1 MIIRNPRIFGQKNLN
16 RNERRNYYMP
26 HIDDY
31 SEVKECTYKEETY
44 SARDNGA
51 ILRHQREG
59 MRKRKLDDVW
69 SFGTPNIAT
78 GYMDFCGER
87 VHRIVATAF
96 LGPAPSEQHVVDHID
111 TNRQNNRPE
120 NLRWLTKLENILNN
134 EITRKKVELICGS
147 IEAFL
152 ENPSLLYGYETEDKN
167 FSWMRNVTKE
177 EARNCLENWNNWVRS
192 VSPNPNYKKEDKHV
206 GDWVFDAKPYQPTAE
221 INRSD
226 GIESHQLGTTTSK
239 YDTKEESDRVTIDTN
254 EWLSQ
259 TFGEEKKEEH
269 KEEDDWFESLT
280 PSAKQSWWTKTEFP
294 CCPAE
299 VTKDGLERYKENLK
313 EGVVFSKNTYA
324 TYYVIDCKVVKEK
337 NMLTILS
344 TNNEGEVFGAYS
356 LAVVKIEKDKFCHIS
371 LKRYGDKD
379 TALHF
384 YKLIIGEEEWAEDDE
399 IWWDT

>member
-1 MIIRNPRIFGQKNLN
+1 
-16 RNERRNYYMP
+16 MP

-31 SEVKECTYKEETY
+31 NEVKECTYKDEFY

-59 MRKRKLDDVW
+59 MRKRKLDDIW

-167 FSWMRNVTKE
+167 FSWMRNVSKE
-177 EARNCLENWNNWVRS
+177 EAKNCLENWNNWARS
-192 VSPNPNYKKEDKHV
+192 VTPNPEYKKGAPHV
-206 GDWVFDAKPYQPTAE
+206 GDWIYEKGASIKPTTPSKTMAFDTNEGSFSKQSNDNELASTE
-221 INRSD
+221 I
-226 GIESHQLGTTTSK
+226 Q
-239 YDTKEESDRVTIDTN
+239 TIDTE

-259 TFGEEKKEEH
+259 TFGQKEEVEAP
-269 KEEDDWFESLT
+269 KENDDWFESLT

-294 CCPAE
+294 CCPSE
-299 VTKDGLERYKENLK
+299 VTLDGLERYKENLK
-313 EGVVFSKNTYA
+313 EGNVFSRNSYA
-324 TYYVIDCKVVKEK
+324 TYYVLDSKVVKEK
-337 NMLTILS
+337 DMLAILS

-356 LAVVKIEKDKFCHIS
+356 LAIVKIEKEKYCHIS
-371 LKRYGDKD
+371 LKRYGDKES
-379 TALHF
+379 ASHF
-384 YKLIIGEEEWAEDDE
+384 YKLIIGEEEWTEEDE

>member
-1 MIIRNPRIFGQKNLN
+1 MLN
-16 RNERRNYYMP
+16 
-26 HIDDY
+26 IDDY
-31 SEVKECTYKEETY
+31 IEERECVYKDETY

-59 MRKRKLDDVW
+59 MRKRKLDEVW
-69 SFGTPNIAT
+69 SFGIPNMVT

-96 LGPAPSEQHVVDHID
+96 HGPAPTGQHVVDHID

-134 EITRKKVELICGS
+134 EIPRKKVELICGS

-177 EARNCLENWNNWVRS
+177 EAENCLKNWNNWVKS
-192 VSPNPNYKKEDKHV
+192 TSPSSNYKQEKRQV
-206 GDWVFDAKPYQPTAE
+206 GDWIFSNKPKPNAPRPVIPSNKDQKVPVLQGQ
-221 INRSD
+221 I
-226 GIESHQLGTTTSK
+226 
-239 YDTKEESDRVTIDTN
+239 EESNSVTIDTN
-254 EWLSQ
+254 EWINQ
-259 TFGEEKKEEH
+259 TFGKDNKEVLQ
-269 KEEDDWFESLT
+269 EEDDWFESLT

-294 CCPAE
+294 CCPLE
-299 VTKDGLERYKENLK
+299 VTEDGLERYKENLK
-313 EGVVFSKNTYA
+313 EGSIFSKNSYA
-324 TYYVIDCKVVKEK
+324 TYYVMDSKVVKEK
-337 NMLTILS
+337 NMLAILS

-356 LAVVKIEKDKFCHIS
+356 LAIVKIEKEKFCHIS
-371 LKRYGDKD
+371 LKRYGDKE
-379 TALHF
+379 AASHF
-384 YKLIIGEEEWAEDDE
+384 YKLIIGEEAWTEEDE

>member
-1 MIIRNPRIFGQKNLN
+1 MLN
-16 RNERRNYYMP
+16 
-26 HIDDY
+26 IDDY
-31 SEVKECTYKEETY
+31 IEERECVYKDETY

-59 MRKRKLDDVW
+59 MRKRKLDEVW
-69 SFGTPNIAT
+69 SFGIPNMVT

-96 LGPAPSEQHVVDHID
+96 HGPAPTEQHVVDHID

-177 EARNCLENWNNWVRS
+177 EAENCLKNWNNWVKS
-192 VSPNPNYKKEDKHV
+192 SSPSSNYKQEKRQV
-206 GDWVFDAKPYQPTAE
+206 GDWIFSNKPKPNAPRPVIPSNKDQKVPVLQGQ
-221 INRSD
+221 I
-226 GIESHQLGTTTSK
+226 
-239 YDTKEESDRVTIDTN
+239 EESNSVTIDTN
-254 EWLSQ
+254 EWINQ
-259 TFGEEKKEEH
+259 TFGKDNKEVLQEK
-269 KEEDDWFESLT
+269 DDWFESLT

-294 CCPAE
+294 CCPLE
-299 VTKDGLERYKENLK
+299 VTVDGLERYKENLK
-313 EGVVFSKNTYA
+313 EGSIFSKNSYA
-324 TYYVIDCKVVKEK
+324 TYYVMDSKVVKEK
-337 NMLTILS
+337 NMLAILS

-356 LAVVKIEKDKFCHIS
+356 LAIVKIEKEKFCHIS
-371 LKRYGDKD
+371 LKRYGDKE
-379 TALHF
+379 AASHF
-384 YKLIIGEEEWAEDDE
+384 YKLIIGEEAWTEEDE

>member
-1 MIIRNPRIFGQKNLN
+1 MLN
-16 RNERRNYYMP
+16 
-26 HIDDY
+26 IDDY
-31 SEVKECTYKEETY
+31 IEERECVYKDETY

-59 MRKRKLDDVW
+59 MRKRKLDEVW
-69 SFGTPNIAT
+69 SFGIPNMVT

-96 LGPAPSEQHVVDHID
+96 HGPAPTEQHVVDHID

-177 EARNCLENWNNWVRS
+177 EAENCLKNWNNWVKS
-192 VSPNPNYKKEDKHV
+192 SSPSSNYKQEKRQV
-206 GDWVFDAKPYQPTAE
+206 GDWIFSNKPKPNAPRPVIPSNKDQKVPVLQGQ
-221 INRSD
+221 I
-226 GIESHQLGTTTSK
+226 
-239 YDTKEESDRVTIDTN
+239 EESNSVTIDTN
-254 EWLSQ
+254 EWINQ
-259 TFGEEKKEEH
+259 TFGKDNKEVLQ
-269 KEEDDWFESLT
+269 EEDDWFESLT

-294 CCPAE
+294 CCPLE
-299 VTKDGLERYKENLK
+299 VTVDGLERYKENLK
-313 EGVVFSKNTYA
+313 EGSIFSKNSYA
-324 TYYVIDCKVVKEK
+324 TYYVMDSKVVKEK
-337 NMLTILS
+337 NMLAILS

-356 LAVVKIEKDKFCHIS
+356 LAIVKIEKEKFCHIS
-371 LKRYGDKD
+371 LKRYGDKE
-379 TALHF
+379 AASHF
-384 YKLIIGEEEWAEDDE
+384 YKLIIGEEAWTEEDE

>member
-1 MIIRNPRIFGQKNLN
+1 MLN
-16 RNERRNYYMP
+16 
-26 HIDDY
+26 IDDY
-31 SEVKECTYKEETY
+31 IEERECVYKDETY

-59 MRKRKLDDVW
+59 MRKRKLDEVW
-69 SFGTPNIAT
+69 SFGIPNMVT

-96 LGPAPSEQHVVDHID
+96 HGPAPTEQHVVDHID

-177 EARNCLENWNNWVRS
+177 EAENCLKNWNNWVKS
-192 VSPNPNYKKEDKHV
+192 SSPSSNYKQEKRQV
-206 GDWVFDAKPYQPTAE
+206 GDWIFSNKPKPNAPRPVIPSNKDQKVPVLQGQ
-221 INRSD
+221 I
-226 GIESHQLGTTTSK
+226 
-239 YDTKEESDRVTIDTN
+239 EESNSVTIDTN
-254 EWLSQ
+254 EWINQ
-259 TFGEEKKEEH
+259 TFGKDNKEVLQ
-269 KEEDDWFESLT
+269 EEDDWFESLT

-294 CCPAE
+294 CCPLE
-299 VTKDGLERYKENLK
+299 VTVDGLERYKENLK
-313 EGVVFSKNTYA
+313 EGSIFSKNSYA
-324 TYYVIDCKVVKEK
+324 TYYVMDSKVVKEK
-337 NMLTILS
+337 NMLAILS

-356 LAVVKIEKDKFCHIS
+356 LVIVKIEKEKFCHIS
-371 LKRYGDKD
+371 LKRYRDKE
-379 TALHF
+379 AASHF
-384 YKLIIGEEEWAEDDE
+384 YKLIIGEEAWTEEDE

>member
-1 MIIRNPRIFGQKNLN
+1 MLN
-16 RNERRNYYMP
+16 
-26 HIDDY
+26 IDDY
-31 SEVKECTYKEETY
+31 IEERECVYKDETY

-59 MRKRKLDDVW
+59 MRKRKLDEVW
-69 SFGTPNIAT
+69 SFGIPNMVT

-96 LGPAPSEQHVVDHID
+96 HGPAPTEQHVVDHID

-177 EARNCLENWNNWVRS
+177 EAENCLKNWNNWVKS
-192 VSPNPNYKKEDKHV
+192 SSPSSNYKQEKRQV
-206 GDWVFDAKPYQPTAE
+206 GDWIFSNKPKPNAPRPVIPSNKDQKVPVLQGQ
-221 INRSD
+221 I
-226 GIESHQLGTTTSK
+226 
-239 YDTKEESDRVTIDTN
+239 EESNSVTIDTN
-254 EWLSQ
+254 EWINQ
-259 TFGEEKKEEH
+259 TFGKDNKEVLQ
-269 KEEDDWFESLT
+269 EEDDWFESLT

-294 CCPAE
+294 CCPLE
-299 VTKDGLERYKENLK
+299 VTEDGLEHYKENLK
-313 EGVVFSKNTYA
+313 VGSVFSKNSYA
-324 TYYVIDCKVVKEK
+324 TYYVMDSKVVKEK
-337 NMLTILS
+337 NMLAILS

-356 LAVVKIEKDKFCHIS
+356 LAIVKIEKGKFCHIS
-371 LKRYGDKD
+371 LKRYGDKE
-379 TALHF
+379 AASHF
-384 YKLIIGEEEWAEDDE
+384 YKLIIGEEAWTEEDE

>member
-1 MIIRNPRIFGQKNLN
+1 MLN
-16 RNERRNYYMP
+16 
-26 HIDDY
+26 IDDY
-31 SEVKECTYKEETY
+31 IEERECVYKDETY

-59 MRKRKLDDVW
+59 MRKRKLDEVW
-69 SFGTPNIAT
+69 SFGIPNMVT

-96 LGPAPSEQHVVDHID
+96 HGPAPTEQHVVDHID

-177 EARNCLENWNNWVRS
+177 EAENCLKNWNNWVKS
-192 VSPNPNYKKEDKHV
+192 TSPSSNYKQEKRQV
-206 GDWVFDAKPYQPTAE
+206 GDWIFSNKPKPNAPRPVIPSNKDQKVPVLQGQ
-221 INRSD
+221 I
-226 GIESHQLGTTTSK
+226 GESNS
-239 YDTKEESDRVTIDTN
+239 VTIDTN
-254 EWLSQ
+254 EWINQ
-259 TFGEEKKEEH
+259 TFGKDNKEVLH
-269 KEEDDWFESLT
+269 EEDDWFESLT

-294 CCPAE
+294 CCPLE
-299 VTKDGLERYKENLK
+299 VTVDGLERYKENLK
-313 EGVVFSKNTYA
+313 EGSIFSKNSYA
-324 TYYVIDCKVVKEK
+324 TYYVMDSKVVKEK
-337 NMLTILS
+337 NMLAILS

-356 LAVVKIEKDKFCHIS
+356 LAIVKIEKEKFCHIS
-371 LKRYGDKD
+371 LKRYGDKE
-379 TALHF
+379 AASHF
-384 YKLIIGEEEWAEDDE
+384 YKLIIGEEAWTEEDE